1 MTCRE
6 RLSSAFQPHNQV
18 GAPHEPLPGYQA
30 DGESREQFVRQLFNR
45 TAASYNRLNAAF
57 SLGTGQRYRRRA
69 LLSAG
74 LKLGDRVLDVAVGTG
89 LVAREAC
96 IITGQ
101 PRSVI
106 GLDVSEG
113 MLAQARRLHSIGLVQ
128 ARAEAIP
135 LGDATVDFV
144 SIGYALRH
152 VADLERVFSELLRV
166 LKPGGRLLI
175 IEITPPRSRIGRN
188 MLKVYLG
195 RVVPWLSRIL
205 GAGNEQTLMRYYW
218 DTIEACAPPDAILA
232 ALRNV
237 GFIDVHCQTEL
248 GIFRSYLGR
257 REPIEIAK

>member
-1 MTCRE
+1 MIRRE
-6 RLSSAFQPHNQV
+6 RLSSALQSRDQV
-18 GAPHEPLPGYQA
+18 GAPHRPLPGYQA

-74 LKLGDRVLDVAVGTG
+74 LKPGDRVLDVAVGTG

-96 IITGQ
+96 VITGQ
-101 PRSVI
+101 PRNVI

-113 MLAQARRLHSIGLVQ
+113 MLAQARRQHSIGLVQ

-135 LGDATVDFV
+135 LGHATVDFV

-152 VADLERVFSELLRV
+152 VADLELVFSEFLRV

-175 IEITPPRSRIGRN
+175 IEITPPKNRIGRD
-188 MLKVYLG
+188 MLRMYLG
-195 RVVPWLSRIL
+195 NVVPWLSRML
-205 GAGNEQTLMRYYW
+205 GAENEKTLMNYYW
-218 DTIEACAPPDAILA
+218 DTIEACAPPDVILA
-232 ALRNV
+232 ALKTV

-257 REPIEIAK
+257 REPDGIAK